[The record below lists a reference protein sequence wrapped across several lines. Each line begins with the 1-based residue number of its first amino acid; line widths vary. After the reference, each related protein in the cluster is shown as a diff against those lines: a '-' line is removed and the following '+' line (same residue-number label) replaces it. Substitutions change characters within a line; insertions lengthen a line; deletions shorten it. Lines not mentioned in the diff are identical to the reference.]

1 VTRGARVAGILLL
14 ACSFGA
20 GLAGCKRDPAK
31 SQPPA
36 PAQPAPPP
44 AAADTLEPAL
54 TAAVKAYRQTIVLMW
69 DQGTL
74 PAVDRPNAVVVGRML
89 FEGNLPRLQEI
100 GDRLGKELDEA
111 AAIGYKKPLP
121 LMDRFLATLENEPS
135 WHDAD
140 KLVFRDL
147 VEDLAERLQQLAPAS
162 PAGKALVTRIT
173 EDRKALQEIQ
183 ALYAKEMD
191 QVFSQFQTRGM
202 PVRREAWERYLG
214 FLRTLFSAPGVMEE
228 HRAEI
233 APAAAAPRPG
243 ASVRP
248 PAPADLSAV
257 LSGGSLPE
265 KTLVLTFDD
274 GPHPK
279 HTAAILE
286 ILERFKAKAIFFE
299 VGQNLGGL
307 DEKGSFRTTRAG
319 AESRKVLAAG
329 NLIGNH
335 TYTHPFLPKL
345 SKEQVEGE
353 LDLGSRML
361 KGVEA
366 GVPTLFR
373 PPYGATNG
381 SVQEDVASRKMK
393 TMLWNID
400 SQDWADPIPVSIAN
414 RVIGEA
420 RERGRGVILLHDIHA
435 RSVQALPLIMET
447 LQAEGFRFALWD
459 GERLLDVPV
468 AQAPGAP
475 AGPPPQL
482 YRETWAVVIGINDYQ
497 RWPKLGYAVN
507 DARAMQALLVEKFA
521 VKPENITL
529 LLDGEAT
536 RERIMAALGDALS
549 DPGKVKRDDRV
560 LIFFAGHGATRLLPS
575 GKSIGYIIPVEA
587 DTAGFQGQSISM
599 TTFQDINEGIPAK
612 HVFYVMDACYSGLA
626 LVRGGAPTSADPH
639 RYLQEIT
646 RRQTRE
652 MITAGGA
659 DQQVAD
665 GGPGGHSIFTWTVLQ
680 GLQGKADMNAD
691 GYITAAELFTYAAP
705 IISSLSAQTPAFGN
719 LVGSEGGE
727 FVFELPA
734 QTEFLSSVSQQLDD
748 EALTLNAQLEA
759 VRKTIADKR
768 VRNEALQ
775 KELAAAKRELTGL
788 GERKIADTTAEKAR
802 KALLRGL
809 AFFREKRY
817 PEALA
822 AFEES
827 YALQPSSAQVA
838 NNIGFVHYR
847 TGKAAEALRW
857 YEKTLALD
865 PNRAIAWANTGEA
878 YEQLDR
884 KDEALKAYEKF
895 LAIAP
900 DHPSVAYVRER
911 IRLIRQPG

>member
-1 VTRGARVAGILLL
+1 MARGARFAGILLL
-14 ACSFGA
+14 VCISGA
-20 GLAGCKRDPAK
+20 ALTGCKRDPAK

-36 PAQPAPPP
+36 PAQPSPPP
-44 AAADTLEPAL
+44 AAADTQGPPLS
-54 TAAVKAYRQTIVLMW
+54 AAVKAYRQTIVLMW

-74 PAVDRPNAVVVGRML
+74 PAADRPNAVIVGRFL

-100 GDRLGKELDEA
+100 GDRLGKELEEA
-111 AAIGYKKPLP
+111 AAVGFKKPLP
-121 LMDRFLATLENEPS
+121 LTDHFLATLENEPS
-135 WHDAD
+135 WHEAD

-147 VEDLAERLQQLAPAS
+147 VDDLAEKLQQLAPAS
-162 PAGKALVTRIT
+162 PVGKALVTRLA
-173 EDRKALQEIQ
+173 EDRKALEEIQ

-202 PVRREAWERYLG
+202 PVRREAWERYLA
-214 FLRTLFSAPGVMEE
+214 FLRTLFSAAGVMEE
-228 HRAEI
+228 HRTEI
-233 APAAAAPRPG
+233 APAPG
-243 ASVRP
+243 AATP
-248 PAPADLSAV
+248 PPSPADLSAV
-257 LSGGSLPE
+257 LSGGALPE

-286 ILERFKAKAIFFE
+286 VLEKFKARAIFFE

-307 DEKGSFRTTRAG
+307 DEKGGFRTTRAA

-345 SKEQVEGE
+345 SKEQVGGE

-366 GVPTLFR
+366 GEPTLFR

-400 SQDWADPIPVSIAN
+400 SRDWADPIPVSIAN

-435 RSVQALPLIMET
+435 RSAQALPLIMET

-459 GERLLDVPV
+459 GGRLLDVPV
-468 AQAPGAP
+468 ARAPAAP

-536 RERIMAALGDALS
+536 RERIMTVLGDALA
-549 DPGKVKRDDRV
+549 DPEKVKRDDRV
-560 LIFFAGHGATRLLPS
+560 LVFFAGHGATRLLPS

-626 LVRGGAPTSADPH
+626 LVRGGAPTSADPR

-665 GGPGGHSIFTWTVLQ
+665 NGPGGHSIFTWTLLQ
-680 GLQGKADMNAD
+680 GLQGNADMNVD
-691 GYITAAELFTYAAP
+691 GYITAAELFSYAAP
-705 IISSLSAQTPAFGN
+705 IISSVSAQTPAFGN

-768 VRNEALQ
+768 VRNEALH
-775 KELAAAKRELTGL
+775 KELAAAKRELKGL
-788 GERKIADTTAEKAR
+788 GEKQVEDTTAEKAR

-827 YALQPSSAQVA
+827 YALQPSNAQVA

-865 PNRAIAWANTGEA
+865 PHRAIAWANTGEA

-884 KDEALKAYEKF
+884 NDEALKAYEKF

-911 IRLIRQPG
+911 ITKLKPPG